1 MNKNKKLLIRK
12 VAISDNIKLRN
23 SSIAYYIYSKNRQNG
38 NRVKL
43 DSYLS
48 NFVNS
53 QTTVK
58 TNPGDDISIYRLY
71 RLIGY
76 RL

>member
-58 TNPGDDISIYRLY
+58 TNPGDDISIYQLY